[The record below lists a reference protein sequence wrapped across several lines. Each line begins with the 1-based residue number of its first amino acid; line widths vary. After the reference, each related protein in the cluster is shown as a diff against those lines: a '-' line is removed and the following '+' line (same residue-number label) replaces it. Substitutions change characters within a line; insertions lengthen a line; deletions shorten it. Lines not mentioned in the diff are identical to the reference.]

1 MTYEGS
7 SIDPSKPSI
16 ARVYD
21 YLLGG
26 KDNYAVD
33 REIGDVF
40 KRDLPGSVAIAF
52 ANRTALT
59 RAVGEIVKTTGIRQF
74 IDLGSGL
81 PTADNVHQVAQR
93 HAPEARVV
101 YVDIDPQVLVHGRAL
116 LEKDERTRV
125 VAVDVRNPEGVR
137 THPDTQDMIDFTRPV
152 AVIFSAILHH
162 VNDDEDPAGIVRYWR
177 DNVPSGSYFF
187 ISHFRSGNNPE
198 TREAEQVLQQ
208 TFGRGR
214 WRTDAEIASSSTAWK
229 SSTRVSSPHRCGAPT
244 RPKPPGTTAGNG
256 NSRSGNTSSPRLSP
270 ANPDQPGR
278 RPPYGHRTPHPRP
291 RFGLVAWETSQQP
304 KASMWHTRPYI
315 KPTPLPPYRNAHR
328 RVGDA
333 PGPHSCRPTPCNGP
347 RNGRRPPERP
357 GQRARD
363 RSSAAANGANAV
375 AVPVG

>member
-7 SIDPSKPSI
+7 PIDPSKPSI

-125 VAVDVRNPEGVR
+125 VAVDVRDPEGIR
-137 THPDTQDMIDFTRPV
+137 THPDTLDMIDFTRPV

-162 VNDDEDPAGIVRYWR
+162 VNDDEDPARIVRYWR
-177 DNVPSGSYFF
+177 DRVPSGSYFF
-187 ISHFRSGNNPE
+187 VSHFRSGNNSE
-198 TREAEQVLQQ
+198 TREAEKVLQQ

-214 WRTDAEIASSSTAWK
+214 WRSDEEIEHLLDGLEILAPGIVPAPLWRPEAVDSQWADAGGRELTVWEHLI
-229 SSTRVSSPHRCGAPT
+229 
-244 RPKPPGTTAGNG
+244 TAGLA
-256 NSRSGNTSSPRLSP
+256 R
-270 ANPDQPGR
+270 
-278 RPPYGHRTPHPRP
+278 
-291 RFGLVAWETSQQP
+291 
-304 KASMWHTRPYI
+304 
-315 KPTPLPPYRNAHR
+315 KP
-328 RVGDA
+328 
-333 PGPHSCRPTPCNGP
+333 
-347 RNGRRPPERP
+347 
-357 GQRARD
+357 
-363 RSSAAANGANAV
+363 
-375 AVPVG
+375 

>member
-1 MTYEGS
+1 MAGMTYEGS

-52 ANRTALT
+52 ANRSALT

-93 HAPEARVV
+93 YAPETKIV
-101 YVDIDPQVLVHGRAL
+101 YVDNDPIVLAHGRAL
-116 LEKDERTRV
+116 LAENDNTTVIQADLREPKSVFE
-125 VAVDVRNPEGVR
+125 NE
-137 THPDTQDMIDFTRPV
+137 DTLRLIDFGKPV
-152 AVIFSAILHH
+152 GVIFSATLHH

-177 DNVPSGSYFF
+177 DQVPSGSYFF

-198 TREAEQVLQQ
+198 TREAEKVLQQ

-214 WRTDAEIASSSTAWK
+214 WRTDAEIASLLDGLEILEPGI
-229 SSTRVSSPHRCGAPT
+229 VPAPLW
-244 RPKPPGTTAGNG
+244 R
-256 NSRSGNTSSPRLSP
+256 
-270 ANPDQPGR
+270 PDQTD
-278 RPPYGHRTPHPRP
+278 TPWNNSGERQ
-291 RFGLVAWETSQQP
+291 LTVWE
-304 KASMWHTRPYI
+304 HLI
-315 KPTPLPPYRNAHR
+315 
-328 RVGDA
+328 
-333 PGPHSCRPTPCNGP
+333 
-347 RNGRRPPERP
+347 
-357 GQRARD
+357 
-363 RSSAAANGANAV
+363 AAALARK
-375 AVPVG
+375 P

>member
-1 MTYEGS
+1 MAGMTHEGS
-7 SIDPSKPSI
+7 PIDPSKPSI

-125 VAVDVRNPEGVR
+125 VAVDVRNPEGIR
-137 THPDTQDMIDFTRPV
+137 THPDTLDLIDFTRPV

-177 DNVPSGSYFF
+177 DHVPSGSHFF

-198 TREAEQVLQQ
+198 TREAEKVLQQ

-214 WRTDAEIASSSTAWK
+214 WRTDTEIASLLDGLEILDPGI
-229 SSTRVSSPHRCGAPT
+229 VPAPLW
-244 RPKPPGTTAGNG
+244 R
-256 NSRSGNTSSPRLSP
+256 
-270 ANPDQPGR
+270 PDQTE
-278 RPPYGHRTPHPRP
+278 TPWNNSGERQ
-291 RFGLVAWETSQQP
+291 LTVWE
-304 KASMWHTRPYI
+304 HLI
-315 KPTPLPPYRNAHR
+315 
-328 RVGDA
+328 
-333 PGPHSCRPTPCNGP
+333 
-347 RNGRRPPERP
+347 
-357 GQRARD
+357 
-363 RSSAAANGANAV
+363 AAALARK
-375 AVPVG
+375 P